1 MAKRKTGNKNLST
14 SKTKASSSG
23 GSAKIVSDKPMVVAI
38 GASAGGIEATTE
50 LLTQL
55 PNGTGL
61 SFVLVQ
67 HLDPKHQS
75 FLADLLSK
83 RTAIK
88 VSEVQDGIAIEPD
101 HAYVI
106 PPNTSMSVSKG
117 RLRLHAREE
126 SRGVHMPIDKFMRS
140 VAEEYGDNAIGIVL
154 SGSGTDGTLGIAE
167 IQAHGGVTFAQDDAT
182 AKYNSMPRSAVN
194 SGSVD
199 YILGPK
205 QIARELVRIAR
216 LSRTRS
222 PIAEEAEVPAPE
234 GAALST
240 IFQMLRRNTGV
251 DFTHY
256 RQTTI
261 LRRIQRRMIVHK
273 MEKLEEYVRYLR
285 ANSSEMKAL
294 YQDMLIN
301 VTSFFRNP
309 QMFDALLSIVFP
321 SLMKQRNPGTVI
333 RVWTPGCASGE
344 ETYSVAMSLLEF
356 LGDKAAEVPIQF
368 FGTDVSE
375 PSITKARAG
384 VFPENIQGDVS
395 PERLR
400 RFFTGVEGGY
410 RISKAIRDMCIFAQ
424 HNVLNDPPFSQMDL
438 ICCRNL
444 LIYLEPVLQNKV
456 ISLFHY
462 ATRPNGY
469 LVLGT
474 SEGVGTAT
482 NLFTNIDRACKVF
495 AKKENAARQPVT
507 FSLNRVSDRAEHG
520 IVRTPYR
527 PPESSSN
534 YLEAQKEFD
543 RRLVTQFVPPTVFVN
558 DELEIVHTRGNVS
571 RYLKMA
577 PGRASLNILKMA
589 RDSLL
594 MDLRNALGRAKKE
607 GIPVRKQGIALKA
620 VSGNGWEHE
629 GKTATQFVSFD
640 VMPLQLGETKEF
652 YFMVVFQEEDAD
664 ASRGRKRTATRQE
677 QTMADATNNR
687 IVKLEQEL
695 GATKEYLQSVIETQ
709 EATNEELQ
717 SANEEIL
724 SSNEELQSTNEELE
738 TAKEELQ
745 SANEELSTVNDELRN
760 RNADISTAN
769 NDLTN
774 LLSSIEIAVVMLGPD
789 ATIRRFTPQAQKT
802 LGLIPGDIGRPFLN
816 INPLVQIPN
825 LQQMVLQ
832 VISNAQIVEKEVAI
846 RDGHSYLVRILPY
859 RTAEGKHEGVVI
871 TLVEIH
877 SVE

>member
-1 MAKRKTGNKNLST
+1 MAKRKTGNENLST

-285 ANSSEMKAL
+285 ANSSETKAL

-309 QMFDALLSIVFP
+309 QMFDALI
-321 SLMKQRNPGTVI
+321 
-333 RVWTPGCASGE
+333 
-344 ETYSVAMSLLEF
+344 
-356 LGDKAAEVPIQF
+356 
-368 FGTDVSE
+368 
-375 PSITKARAG
+375 
-384 VFPENIQGDVS
+384 
-395 PERLR
+395 
-400 RFFTGVEGGY
+400 
-410 RISKAIRDMCIFAQ
+410 
-424 HNVLNDPPFSQMDL
+424 
-438 ICCRNL
+438 
-444 LIYLEPVLQNKV
+444 
-456 ISLFHY
+456 
-462 ATRPNGY
+462 
-469 LVLGT
+469 
-474 SEGVGTAT
+474 
-482 NLFTNIDRACKVF
+482 
-495 AKKENAARQPVT
+495 
-507 FSLNRVSDRAEHG
+507 
-520 IVRTPYR
+520 
-527 PPESSSN
+527 
-534 YLEAQKEFD
+534 
-543 RRLVTQFVPPTVFVN
+543 
-558 DELEIVHTRGNVS
+558 
-571 RYLKMA
+571 
-577 PGRASLNILKMA
+577 
-589 RDSLL
+589 
-594 MDLRNALGRAKKE
+594 
-607 GIPVRKQGIALKA
+607 
-620 VSGNGWEHE
+620 
-629 GKTATQFVSFD
+629 
-640 VMPLQLGETKEF
+640 
-652 YFMVVFQEEDAD
+652 
-664 ASRGRKRTATRQE
+664 
-677 QTMADATNNR
+677 
-687 IVKLEQEL
+687 
-695 GATKEYLQSVIETQ
+695 
-709 EATNEELQ
+709 
-717 SANEEIL
+717 
-724 SSNEELQSTNEELE
+724 
-738 TAKEELQ
+738 
-745 SANEELSTVNDELRN
+745 
-760 RNADISTAN
+760 
-769 NDLTN
+769 
-774 LLSSIEIAVVMLGPD
+774 
-789 ATIRRFTPQAQKT
+789 
-802 LGLIPGDIGRPFLN
+802 
-816 INPLVQIPN
+816 
-825 LQQMVLQ
+825 
-832 VISNAQIVEKEVAI
+832 
-846 RDGHSYLVRILPY
+846 
-859 RTAEGKHEGVVI
+859 
-871 TLVEIH
+871 
-877 SVE
+877 